1 MSLAGVVGVLEE
13 ELAQTVTAT
22 KLLSLIAAPFI
33 IHYSDRL
40 VMRWPSTEWMMR
52 SIELHRI
59 AVQGIATERHVVV
72 CGYGRTGQRL
82 AHLLEQAGISYIAL
96 DTDPARVRE
105 AAAAGES
112 VVFCDSGRVESLSA
126 AGGQRASAL
135 VVTFADTQAAL

>member
-13 ELAQTVTAT
+13 ELAQTVTAA

-72 CGYGRTGQRL
+72 CGYCRTGQRL
-82 AHLLEQAGISYIAL
+82 AHLLEQAGISLLRWIPIQGVSAKRL
-96 DTDPARVRE
+96 QPVNPWCSVTL
-105 AAAAGES
+105 GES
-112 VVFCDSGRVESLSA
+112 SH
-126 AGGQRASAL
+126 
-135 VVTFADTQAAL
+135 